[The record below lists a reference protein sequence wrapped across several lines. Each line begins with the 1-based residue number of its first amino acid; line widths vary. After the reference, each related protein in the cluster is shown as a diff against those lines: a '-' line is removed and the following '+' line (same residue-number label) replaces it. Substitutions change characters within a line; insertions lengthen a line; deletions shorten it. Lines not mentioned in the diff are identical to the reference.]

1 MNWRLVL
8 TVGWKPDNRWKSNFE
23 NKSVESRLLA
33 GFVISRL
40 FISSFF
46 CILTQ
51 NFSAIRF
58 IINSVRLLNMRIFS
72 DFRLGS
78 LALVGL
84 LLASCAG
91 KAPVVADYEVVPIP
105 LEIKT
110 VQEASFVMKDGTT
123 IYYTVGNE
131 KMRRNAEFLAS
142 YVESQTGIRLN
153 VRKVVKDRKASFCN
167 WA

>member
-1 MNWRLVL
+1 
-8 TVGWKPDNRWKSNFE
+8 
-23 NKSVESRLLA
+23 
-33 GFVISRL
+33 
-40 FISSFF
+40 
-46 CILTQ
+46 
-51 NFSAIRF
+51 
-58 IINSVRLLNMRIFS
+58 MRIFS

-153 VRKVVKDRKASFCN
+153 VKEGGEGQKGILLQLGLAKENPEAYSLGSGYT
-167 WA
+167 